1 MTTER
6 HKSLAGRWRIVETDM
21 WDNDYLDMLG
31 PAHITF
37 QADGRGEFAFGC
49 VNATFDCDY
58 AARSVSFSWIG
69 FDGNDEVSGDG
80 SADLNDDG
88 TLEGE
93 ISFHN
98 GDEAEFKARR
108 S

>member
-1 MTTER
+1 MTTR
-6 HKSLAGRWRIVETDM
+6 RRKSLVGRWRIVETDL
-21 WDNDYLDMLG
+21 WDNDYLDMLE

-37 QADGRGEFAFGC
+37 QADGSGEFAFGC
-49 VNATFDCDY
+49 VNAAFHCDPT
-58 AARSVSFSWIG
+58 AQAVSFSWTG
-69 FDGNDEVSGDG
+69 FDENDEVSGEG

-93 ISFHN
+93 ISFHH

-108 S
+108 F